1 MSLGAI
7 LGISISVG
15 VVALILIAI
24 LLWIVLSYNKFVKLR
39 NKIDESYSTMDAYL
53 TKRYELIPNLVATV
67 KGYAKHE
74 SETLEKVIKAR
85 NSAVNAKTIE
95 DKAKNENV
103 VSGTLK
109 SLFALTESYPNLKAD
124 TSFNNLMN
132 ELKTNEN
139 EVLNARKYYNAL
151 VNEFNTLRD
160 KFPTNIIANKFKFE
174 KRALFEVEDTAVRKN
189 VKVEF

>member
-15 VVALILIAI
+15 AIALILLAI

-85 NSAVNAKTIE
+85 NGAVNAKSIE
-95 DKAKNENV
+95 DKVKNENAL
-103 VSGTLK
+103 SGTLK

-174 KRALFEVEDTAVRKN
+174 KRTLFEVEDKTIRKN
-189 VKVEF
+189 VKIEF